1 MKRSA
6 LKVLILKCWRNLWK
20 GFNMVSISPCY
31 WKPYFHQ
38 STPQFASAFL
48 VRYQP
53 AVASILPVKGSCNN
67 IHILK
72 VWALAWRPYMLMH
85 RFLVVW
91 LSLIF
96 EVLQELLILPLYFT
110 FGKTIND
117 DTKTANKIKTGLLS
131 ILFIFTFLS
140 ILLYFLLPDLVKFM
154 AQNKDLQNQTID

>member
-1 MKRSA
+1 
-6 LKVLILKCWRNLWK
+6 
-20 GFNMVSISPCY
+20 
-31 WKPYFHQ
+31 
-38 STPQFASAFL
+38 
-48 VRYQP
+48 
-53 AVASILPVKGSCNN
+53 
-67 IHILK
+67 
-72 VWALAWRPYMLMH
+72 MLMH

-154 AQNKDLQNQTID
+154 AQNKDLQNQTIDYVRISSNSK